1 MALSDIFVSFL
12 KKVKVRMSLKKQNRD
27 LLSGSL
33 VRNML
38 LFTLPVIMSGVL
50 QLVFNAADLIVVGK
64 FDTAN
69 GSLAQAAIGSTG
81 PIINLIVNVFIGI
94 SVGVNVIIAR
104 LIGSKS
110 FEKLKSAVQT
120 SMLLGLIAG
129 AAIAVIGVIFTS
141 PLLRAIGTEKNVTPL
156 AKEYLQ
162 IYFLGAP
169 FAMVCNFGSAVMR
182 AYGDTKRPMI
192 YLAIGGVFNVAMN
205 LITVIGLDMGAAGVA
220 IATTASNFVACL
232 LTVAFL
238 IKTNE
243 PIRLHLKGMKIN
255 FAWVSQM
262 VKIGL
267 PAGIQGSLFSISNVL
282 IQAAVNS
289 FQNPHITAGNGNA
302 SNIEGFIYVSMNA
315 FYQTAITFTG
325 QCCGAGKHKLLR
337 KIYFTVLALVAVTG
351 IVLGYGAYFIREPL
365 MMVYS
370 SNKEDIAA
378 GVARLSVIMLTYF
391 LCGMMD
397 VTTGVIR
404 GMGNSIVPMII
415 SLIGACGFRIVWIYT
430 VFKVW
435 KTTTV
440 LYISYPISWALTFLA
455 LFLCSVYYRRKFTK
469 NSVLE
474 KG

>member
-1 MALSDIFVSFL
+1 
-12 KKVKVRMSLKKQNRD
+12 MSLKKQNRD

-38 LFTLPVIMSGVL
+38 LFTFPVIMSGVL

-64 FDTAN
+64 FDTVN

-94 SVGVNVIIAR
+94 AVGVNVIIAR
-104 LIGSKS
+104 LIGSKNN
-110 FEKLKSAVQT
+110 EQLKSAVQT
-120 SMLLGLIAG
+120 SMLLGLIEG
-129 AAIAVIGVIFTS
+129 ATIAVVGVLFTT
-141 PLLRAIGTEKNVTPL
+141 PLLRAIGTENNVMPM

-169 FAMVCNFGSAVMR
+169 FSVVYNFGSAIMR
-182 AYGDTKRPMI
+182 AYGDTRRPMI
-192 YLAIGGVFNVAMN
+192 YLAIGGVFNIAMN
-205 LITVIGLDMGAAGVA
+205 LITVIGLGMGVAGVA
-220 IATTASNFVACL
+220 IATTVSNLVACL
-232 LTVAFL
+232 LIVAYL
-238 IKTNE
+238 VKTNE
-243 PIRLHLKGMKIN
+243 PIRLHLKGLKIH
-255 FAWVSQM
+255 FQWVSQM

-267 PAGIQGSLFSISNVL
+267 PAGIQGSLFSIANVV

-325 QCCGAGKHKLLR
+325 QCCGAGKYKLLR
-337 KIYFTVLALVAVTG
+337 KIYLTVLALVSVTG

-365 MMVYS
+365 MAVYS

-391 LCGMMD
+391 MCGMMD

-404 GMGNSIVPMII
+404 GMGNSLVPTVI
-415 SLIGACGFRIVWIYT
+415 SLVGACGFRIVWIYT

-435 KTTTV
+435 KTATV
-440 LYISYPISWALTFLA
+440 LYTSYPISWALTFLA
-455 LFLCSVYYRRKFTK
+455 LLLCLVYYQRKIIKSKILPQGETT
-469 NSVLE
+469 
-474 KG
+474 